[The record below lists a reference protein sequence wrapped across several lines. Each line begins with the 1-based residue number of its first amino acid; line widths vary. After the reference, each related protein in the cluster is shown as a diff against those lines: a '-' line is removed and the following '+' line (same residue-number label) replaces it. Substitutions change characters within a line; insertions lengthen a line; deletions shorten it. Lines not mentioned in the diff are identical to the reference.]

1 MPFKGE
7 EIHTDLGPNLKRRVL
22 RNEPLARHSTFG
34 VGGPADIWVSLE
46 TSRELIDLVSLCS
59 ERQWPLL
66 LVGNGT
72 NVLYADAGMRGIV
85 ARIALNAY
93 SIEDRGDGTPRLLR
107 EAGVSWPRLLDDMRA
122 RDW

>member
-1 MPFKGE
+1 MTFDAETIYKKLQPHFQE
-7 EIHTDLGPNLKRRVL
+7 RVRL
-22 RNEPLARHSTFG
+22 NEPMARHSTFG

-85 ARIALNAY
+85 ARIALNGD
-93 SIEDRGDGTPRLLR
+93 SVGDRGDGT
-107 EAGVSWPRLLDDMRA
+107 LLDQGGGGC
-122 RDW
+122 